1 MKERLEYLDTIKGLA
16 IFLMVMGHAIAWN
29 YADPSLCIFDSTQP
43 ANVKAGG
50 SIYQLIYSFHMP
62 LFFII
67 SGYLT
72 YKAYSFKDFIS
83 FAKKKVIRLFLPW
96 ICTMWL
102 VYIVRGAIG
111 YWFLLCLFE
120 LSIIGFILI
129 CIMQTINKQNHLII
143 DLIILAITYLL
154 LRYLHIQDL
163 GYGEL
168 QLGKFMGSLLPFF
181 TGVFLKKYK
190 ALFSICVQQTWFFTL
205 NLIFFTI
212 LFVSRYAQ
220 NYNIILKYIY
230 EYSNIIL
237 SISGSLLTFHIL
249 YKGAF
254 QKLRPILVYIGQKTL
269 PIYILHIIF
278 VIQIPQ
284 IGEYLLTQNPVTI
297 ITLQIL
303 YSTIISITAIL
314 LSLFVYRII
323 TTSTLLKYLFFG
335 E

>member
-1 MKERLEYLDTIKGLA
+1 MKERLEYLDAIKGLA

-29 YADPSLCIFDSTQP
+29 YADPTLCIFDFTQP
-43 ANVKAGG
+43 TNIKASG

-62 LFFII
+62 LFFIV

-72 YKAYSFKDFIS
+72 YKAYLFKDFIN
-83 FAKKKVIRLFLPW
+83 FAKKKVIRLLLPW
-96 ICTMWL
+96 ACTMWL
-102 VYIVRGAIG
+102 VYLVRGAIG

-129 CIMQTINKQNHLII
+129 CIMQIINKRNYFII

-163 GYGEL
+163 SYGEL

-181 TGVFLKKYK
+181 TGVFLKKYNT
-190 ALFSICVQQTWFFTL
+190 LFSICVKQTWFFTL
-205 NLIFFTI
+205 NFIFFAL
-212 LFVSRYAQ
+212 LFGSRYLQ
-220 NYNIILKYIY
+220 NYNIILKYMY

-237 SISGSLLTFHIL
+237 SISGSLLAFHIL
-249 YKGAF
+249 YKRAF
-254 QKLRPILVYIGQKTL
+254 QKLRPILAYIGKKTL

-278 VIQIPQ
+278 VIQIPR
-284 IGEYLLTQNPVTI
+284 IGECLLTQNPVTI

-303 YSTIISITAIL
+303 YSTIISIIAIL

-323 TTSTLLKYLFFG
+323 ITSTLLKHLFFG

>member
-1 MKERLEYLDTIKGLA
+1 MKERLEYLDAIKGLA

-29 YADPSLCIFDSTQP
+29 YADPTLCIFDFTQP
-43 ANVKAGG
+43 TNIKAGG

-62 LFFII
+62 LFFIV

-72 YKAYSFKDFIS
+72 YKAYLFKDFIN
-83 FAKKKVIRLFLPW
+83 FAKKKVIRLLLPW
-96 ICTMWL
+96 ACTMWL
-102 VYIVRGAIG
+102 VYLVRGAIG

-129 CIMQTINKQNHLII
+129 CIMQIINKRNYFII

-163 GYGEL
+163 SYGEL

-181 TGVFLKKYK
+181 TGVFLKKYNT
-190 ALFSICVQQTWFFTL
+190 LFSICVKQTWFFTL
-205 NLIFFTI
+205 NFIFFAL
-212 LFVSRYAQ
+212 LFGSRYLQ
-220 NYNIILKYIY
+220 NYNIILKYMY

-237 SISGSLLTFHIL
+237 SISGSLLAFHIL
-249 YKGAF
+249 YKKTF
-254 QKLRPILVYIGQKTL
+254 QKLRPILAYIGKKTL

-278 VIQIPQ
+278 VIQIPR
-284 IGEYLLTQNPVTI
+284 IGECLLTQNPVTI

-303 YSTIISITAIL
+303 YSTIISIIAIL

-323 TTSTLLKYLFFG
+323 ITSTLLKHLFFG